1 MSQEPS
7 RGDQNIYVHAQ
18 SLPQSNGFAIASLVL
33 GILSIVCA
41 FIPVLGLTVWIIA
54 PLGLVFGLVA
64 LTRPAGKG
72 MAIGGSICS
81 GIGLLICVLGV
92 ISLANIMAARSNATV
107 SDTAA
112 EAREPAI

>member
-41 FIPVLGLTVWIIA
+41 FIPVFSLIVWILA

-64 LTRPAGKG
+64 LTRPTGKR

-92 ISLANIMAARSNATV
+92 VYVGEMMAARSNTTI
-107 SDTAA
+107 SDTAT
-112 EAREPAI
+112 EASDPTT

>member
-64 LTRPAGKG
+64 LRRPAGKG

-81 GIGLLICVLGV
+81 GIGFLICVLGV
-92 ISLANIMAARSNATV
+92 ISLADMMAARSNAPV
-107 SDTAA
+107 SDTATKA
-112 EAREPAI
+112 GEAAI

>member
-7 RGDQNIYVHAQ
+7 HAGRNIHVHTQ
-18 SLPQSNGFAIASLVL
+18 GLPQSNGLAIASLVL
-33 GILSIVCA
+33 GIVSIMGA
-41 FIPVLGLTVWIIA
+41 FIPVFSLIVWILA

-64 LTRPAGKG
+64 LTRPARKG

-81 GIGLLICVLGV
+81 GIALLICVLGV

-107 SDTAA
+107 SDAAA
-112 EAREPAI
+112 EASEPAT

>member
-7 RGDQNIYVHAQ
+7 QAGQNIHVHTQA
-18 SLPQSNGFAIASLVL
+18 LPQSNGLAVASLVL

-41 FIPVLGLTVWIIA
+41 FIPILWLTVWILA

-64 LTRPAGKG
+64 LTRPVGKG

-81 GIGLLICVLGV
+81 GIGFLICVLGV
-92 ISLANIMAARSNATV
+92 ISLADMMAARSNATV

-112 EAREPAI
+112 EASEPAI